1 MHNKTE
7 ATATRL
13 LLIEDDD
20 FVRKVHHKM
29 LLNLS
34 KDADLVIDIAVNG
47 NDALNLITAN
57 QAYSLILTDVGL
69 PDISGIE
76 LIATVRHLSDE
87 KQKTPII
94 AITAYTKDIQEQ
106 CLVAGANAVYAK
118 PVKIEILK
126 EILGRYTG
134 KK

>member
-1 MHNKTE
+1 MHDTTK

-29 LLNLS
+29 LLNFA
-34 KDADLVIDIAVNG
+34 KDIDLIIDIAING
-47 NDALNLITAN
+47 NDALNLIKAN

-76 LIATVRHLSDE
+76 LIETVRSLDGE

-106 CLVAGANAVYAK
+106 CLAAGANAVYAK
-118 PVKIEILK
+118 PVKIELFK
-126 EILGRYTG
+126 EILGRYTSND
-134 KK
+134 